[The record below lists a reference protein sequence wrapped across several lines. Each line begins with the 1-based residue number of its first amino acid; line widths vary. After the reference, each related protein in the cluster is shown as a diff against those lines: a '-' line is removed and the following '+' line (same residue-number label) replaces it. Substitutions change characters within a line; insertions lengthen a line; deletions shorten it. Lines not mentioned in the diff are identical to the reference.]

1 MRQPENLFEIAAR
14 LRLALNPSASAD
26 IPRSNFRQR
35 VPKLRVQKLFINED
49 E

>member
-35 VPKLRVQKLFINED
+35 VPKTAGSETFY
-49 E
+49 